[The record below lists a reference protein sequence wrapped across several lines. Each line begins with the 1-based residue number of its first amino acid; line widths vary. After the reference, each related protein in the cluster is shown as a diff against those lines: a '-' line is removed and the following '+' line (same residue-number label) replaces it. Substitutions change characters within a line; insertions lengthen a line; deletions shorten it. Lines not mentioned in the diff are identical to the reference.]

1 MPRDSRSNGHYTVGN
16 KRPPKHSR
24 FKPGQS
30 GNPAGRPNGSTNLK
44 TKLDKELRKSVSV
57 TKNGKPTKMT
67 KGDVIVAQLV
77 DSSMKGDVR
86 TAAMVLRL
94 TEDVSVPM
102 VVTNETVEIAM
113 PDKDALKRISARLR
127 RLVEDED

>member
-1 MPRDSRSNGHYTVGN
+1 MSRRSRGEDPYAVGN

-30 GNPAGRPNGSTNLK
+30 GNPAGRPKGSTNLN
-44 TKLDKELRKSVSV
+44 TKFDKELRKTVLV

-86 TAAMVLRL
+86 TAAIVLRFA
-94 TEDVSVPM
+94 EEVSVPIM
-102 VVTNETVEIAM
+102 AQGDPAEIPM
-113 PDKDALKRISARLR
+113 PNKEALKRIKARLF
-127 RLVEDED
+127 RLVEED

>member
-1 MPRDSRSNGHYTVGN
+1 
-16 KRPPKHSR
+16 
-24 FKPGQS
+24 
-30 GNPAGRPNGSTNLK
+30 
-44 TKLDKELRKSVSV
+44 
-57 TKNGKPTKMT
+57 MT

-86 TAAMVLRL
+86 TAAIVLRL
-94 TEDVSVPM
+94 TEDSVSAPM
-102 VVTNETVEIAM
+102 AASNTIAEIPQ